1 MSPAPVCIRVHG
13 LVADEPWMVRTLPAV
28 PVAVKSATR
37 WVVVPKLMVVA
48 PVAVLLML
56 AKVLLPLRLNCPA
69 PPWLIVRPE
78 KLDVLA
84 PMLKVFVEAEVKLR
98 VPVPVTVSPV
108 MV

>member
-1 MSPAPVCIRVHG
+1 
-13 LVADEPWMVRTLPAV
+13 
-28 PVAVKSATR
+28 
-37 WVVVPKLMVVA
+37 
-48 PVAVLLML
+48 ML
-56 AKVLLPLRLNCPA
+56 AKELLPLRFNCPA

-78 KLDVLA
+78 KLDVLV